1 MGRSSLLFVFYS
13 DISGQD
19 RPPHITEH
27 PQSQIVP
34 KNEPLT
40 LNCKADGVPEPQ
52 YSWYKDG
59 RLVAT
64 YPLLFLLATTI
75 TTVMFGLGLI
85 SFREE
90 SDLTALWVPV
100 GSKLRNNVE
109 WVKHNFPQQIRFN
122 QVIFKSDNVLSPE
135 VIQEMFNLTM
145 KMREVSG
152 KSK

>member
-1 MGRSSLLFVFYS
+1 MNGLERYFRWH
-13 DISGQD
+13 G
-19 RPPHITEH
+19 
-27 PQSQIVP
+27 
-34 KNEPLT
+34 K
-40 LNCKADGVPEPQ
+40 
-52 YSWYKDG
+52 
-59 RLVAT
+59 LVAT

-145 KMREVSG
+145 KMREVSR